1 MTILNLLI
9 WNLVVPAAISA
20 TIISLARRLGR
31 QGNSG
36 RRGRW
41 GVALGLGLGYLAG
54 HVGLLGWPS
63 LPGPNLD
70 AKVWVAW
77 LALDA
82 ALVGIVEASWPVRW
96 WASWAA
102 RGVLVAGALGFL
114 LRSKVEN
121 DWTPRESAVWLG
133 GLWLIL
139 LASWWNL
146 EAQSERLS
154 GPGWVVPVGLV
165 ASGWAAV
172 QMICHS
178 AALAQLEGV
187 LASTLLGA
195 LLTVGLRP
203 GLALSKGG
211 PPVVLIILAG
221 LGLTGFFYS
230 NEEVPP
236 AAALILM
243 AAQWAPWV
251 DRIGFIRRRSY
262 WTRASVRFLAVL
274 LTVGTAVF
282 VVSSGGAL
290 DTENESAL

>member
-9 WNLVVPAAISA
+9 WNLAVPAAISA
-20 TIISLARRLGR
+20 TSISLARRLGR
-31 QGNSG
+31 RGTPG

-41 GVALGLGLGYLAG
+41 GVALGLGMGYLAG
-54 HVGLLGWPS
+54 HVGVLGWPS
-63 LPGPNLD
+63 LPGPTLD
-70 AKVWVAW
+70 AKVWVVW
-77 LALDA
+77 LALA
-82 ALVGIVEASWPVRW
+82 AVLVGIVEASWPVPS
-96 WASWAA
+96 WASWTA
-102 RGVLVAGALGFL
+102 RGLLVAGALGFL
-114 LRSKVEN
+114 LRSKIEN
-121 DWTPRESAVWLG
+121 GWIPRESAVWLG
-133 GLWLIL
+133 GLWLVL

-146 EAQSERLS
+146 EAQAERLS

-178 AALAQLEGV
+178 AALAQLEV
-187 LASTLLGA
+187 VVASTLLGA

-221 LGLTGFFYS
+221 LGLTGYFYS
-230 NEEVPP
+230 NDEVPP
-236 AAALILM
+236 ASALILV

-282 VVSSGGAL
+282 VVGSGGSLSA
-290 DTENESAL
+290 ENESAL